1 MKKNVAPILVIAFV
15 MAIVCTA
22 VFYGLVAGKL
32 GSGAEANGTPHVLVA
47 KRAIVRGAS
56 VSVLDTQSVPWK
68 DTVPEGALRE
78 PTQADGQTALT
89 DIAAGEPLLAS
100 RLINKRSGDGLGI
113 PSGMRA
119 VSVQVH
125 DSSGVVAM
133 LKPGHRVDVQAVYSR
148 SGSNQEAEIRT
159 VLENIEILKI
169 NPVPEAAPGRP
180 TLPVATLLVAP
191 SEADTVGLAD
201 AIARVRLVLRN
212 PLDSDKFPRN
222 TIGAAG
228 LMRGGMA
235 QVTTAVTQYRA
246 PMTPAP
252 VAAVGP
258 PRTTGSGLSLASG
271 SDPAACNPPKAEGT
285 ASPR

>member
-32 GSGAEANGTPHVLVA
+32 GTGAEANGTPHVLVA
-47 KRAIVRGAS
+47 KRGIARGAN
-56 VSVLDTQSVPWK
+56 VSVLDTQSVPWN

-78 PTQADGQTALT
+78 PTQAEGHTALT

-169 NPVPEAAPGRP
+169 NPIPEPAPGRP

-201 AIARVRLVLRN
+201 AIARVRLILRN
-212 PLDSDKFPRN
+212 PLDSEKFARN
-222 TIGAAG
+222 TIGAG
-228 LMRGGMA
+228 VLMRGMA
-235 QVTTAVTQYRA
+235 QVTIAATLYRA
-246 PMTPAP
+246 P
-252 VAAVGP
+252 VATVPLVAVGA
-258 PRTTGSGLSLASG
+258 PRAAGSGLSLASG

-285 ASPR
+285 ASPK

>member
-1 MKKNVAPILVIAFV
+1 MKKNVAPILLIAFV

-32 GSGAEANGTPHVLVA
+32 GTGAEANATPHVLVA
-47 KRAIVRGAS
+47 KRAIARGANI
-56 VSVLDTQSVPWK
+56 SVLDTKSVPWN
-68 DTVPEGALRE
+68 DAVPEGALRE
-78 PTQADGQTALT
+78 PTQAEGHTALA
-89 DIAAGEPLLAS
+89 DIGAGEPLLAS

-113 PSGMRA
+113 PAGMRA

-133 LKPGHRVDVQAVYSR
+133 LRPGHRVDVQAVYSR

-169 NPVPEAAPGRP
+169 NPVAEAAPGRP

-191 SEADTVGLAD
+191 SEADTIGLAD

-212 PLDSDKFPRN
+212 PLDSEKFPRN
-222 TIGAAG
+222 AIGAAG
-228 LMRGGMA
+228 LMRGMA
-235 QVTTAVTQYRA
+235 PA
-246 PMTPAP
+246 PMAIAAP
-252 VAAVGP
+252 YRSIGQVPMAALTA
-258 PRTTGSGLSLASG
+258 PRAVGSGLSLAAAG
-271 SDPAACNPPKAEGT
+271 SDPAACNPPKAEGS
-285 ASPR
+285 ASPK